1 MLEWSDACH
10 NNAHSPSST
19 RSRGAERRKREAE
32 EQNARNS
39 NRRPP
44 GRAVGSKCVTRK
56 IPMDGPP
63 ERRSP
68 ASCGGCRST
77 DLIDKVTTYKQ
88 CNEIILV
95 QKTAQGY
102 VFDDYACG
110 ACGACGRA
118 VKASRKGAA
127 EGTSLGPGAVAAVGV
142 VRGMGHASAGAASG
156 MLDQLFEVEEK
167 RTATEGCIEAL
178 ADILHS
184 EAEAIRADAE
194 ARAEPGEMDETDYL
208 TMVLEG
214 DGAGGGAAVRRKKK
228 GYAWAVA
235 DSRSVRV
242 HVSATRAAAVI
253 PEHFSDR
260 LRAPTAAD
268 GYSPYDDLEVRQRD
282 HIHRARRAQGGR
294 RRGGAGENAAAL
306 SALHGMLAGALRRIR
321 DDHKSCPSGAFQDP
335 EIFRRA
341 DEYEA
346 EVLGIADSYEKAGH
360 AKMAVMLRNAAPLV
374 AHCLRFPG
382 LSPTTND
389 IERVML

>member
-1 MLEWSDACH
+1 MLEKSNAYH

-19 RSRGAERRKREAE
+19 KSWGAERRKRDAE
-32 EQNARNS
+32 EQTARNP

-68 ASCGGCRST
+68 ASCGWCRST

-88 CNEIILV
+88 CIEIIPV
-95 QKTAQGY
+95 QKTARGY
-102 VFDDYACG
+102 VFDDYT
-110 ACGACGRA
+110 CGACGRA
-118 VKASRKGAA
+118 VMAPRKGTV
-127 EGTSLGPGAVAAVGV
+127 EGTSLGPRAVAAVGV
-142 VRGMGHASAGAASG
+142 VWGMGHASAGAVSG

-167 RTATEGCIEAL
+167 RTATGGCIEAL

-235 DSRSVRV
+235 DGRSVRV

-282 HIHRARRAQGGR
+282 HIHIERDARKAAADAGAPARMRPRCPRCTACSPARSAESATATSPARAGRSRTPKYSAGPTSTRPRCSALPTPTKRRATPR
-294 RRGGAGENAAAL
+294 WP
-306 SALHGMLAGALRRIR
+306 
-321 DDHKSCPSGAFQDP
+321 SCSGTRPRLWRTACGSPACPRQ
-335 EIFRRA
+335 
-341 DEYEA
+341 
-346 EVLGIADSYEKAGH
+346 
-360 AKMAVMLRNAAPLV
+360 
-374 AHCLRFPG
+374 
-382 LSPTTND
+382 PTT
-389 IERVML
+389 